1 MKKIMLGMMALC
13 AATAFGD
20 LKIGTV
26 DMMTLV
32 RNHKNYDTNK
42 KILQGSEK
50 DYQKE
55 LDSMKAELD
64 ALQDE
69 GKKIADQARNP
80 MISQAQKDKIEKE
93 LLDIQNKYVA
103 GQQKLRSKAMESQQ
117 KLQELETQL
126 LKITTEEIRAVVNK
140 FAEDNDYERRW
151 ASIPSTPRAGR
162 KTMKASELAKVLG
175 GTLEGEDVELSACG
189 GLEEA
194 RPGDLSFCKDP
205 KHVKLVESTKAS
217 AVLLPPEWDKGAPC
231 SVIRVADPNHAC
243 MAAAKMFAPPEP
255 VRAPGVH
262 STAIVDPS
270 VKLGKDVHIGPFTV
284 IEKGAEIGDGAVIE
298 AQVFIGE
305 GCKVGAKTH
314 IYPQVTLRE
323 GTIVG
328 ADCIIHCGVRLGGD
342 GYGFN
347 NGRRE
352 DGSVFIEKIP
362 QLGIVE
368 IGDGVEI
375 GSNTTIDRARIGRT
389 YIGPMTKIDNLVQ
402 IGHNVKVKGYSGLI
416 AQSGVAGSTE
426 IGYGCLIWAQAG
438 ISGHIKIADGVQ
450 VGPQAGVPQS
460 LDGSLKYVIGAP
472 AMSMKDLAAITLAP
486 KMIQKLKGEVKELK
500 AQLAA
505 K

>member
-1 MKKIMLGMMALC
+1 
-13 AATAFGD
+13 
-20 LKIGTV
+20 
-26 DMMTLV
+26 
-32 RNHKNYDTNK
+32 
-42 KILQGSEK
+42 
-50 DYQKE
+50 
-55 LDSMKAELD
+55 
-64 ALQDE
+64 
-69 GKKIADQARNP
+69 
-80 MISQAQKDKIEKE
+80 
-93 LLDIQNKYVA
+93 
-103 GQQKLRSKAMESQQ
+103 
-117 KLQELETQL
+117 
-126 LKITTEEIRAVVNK
+126 
-140 FAEDNDYERRW
+140 
-151 ASIPSTPRAGR
+151 
-162 KTMKASELAKVLG
+162 MKASELANILG
-175 GTLEGEDVELSACG
+175 GTLEGEDVEVKACA

-217 AVLLPPEWDKGAPC
+217 VVLLPPEWDKGAPC
-231 SVIRVADPNHAC
+231 TVIRVVDPNHAC
-243 MAAAKMFAPPEP
+243 MTAAKMFAPPEP

-262 STAIVDPS
+262 PSAVVDPS
-270 VKLGKDVHIGPFTV
+270 AKLGKDVHVGPFTV

-305 GCKVGAKTH
+305 GCKVGSKTH

-328 ADCIIHCGVRLGGD
+328 SECIIHCGVRLGGD

-416 AQSGVAGSTE
+416 AQSGIAGSTE

-438 ISGHIKIADGVQ
+438 VSGHIKIADGVQ

-460 LDGSLKYVIGAP
+460 LDGSVRYVIGTP
-472 AMSMKDLAAITLAP
+472 AEPMKDFGGRVLVP
-486 KMIQKLKGEVKELK
+486 KMLAKLKAEVKDLK
-500 AQLAA
+500 AKVAA

>member
-1 MKKIMLGMMALC
+1 
-13 AATAFGD
+13 
-20 LKIGTV
+20 
-26 DMMTLV
+26 
-32 RNHKNYDTNK
+32 
-42 KILQGSEK
+42 
-50 DYQKE
+50 
-55 LDSMKAELD
+55 
-64 ALQDE
+64 
-69 GKKIADQARNP
+69 
-80 MISQAQKDKIEKE
+80 
-93 LLDIQNKYVA
+93 
-103 GQQKLRSKAMESQQ
+103 
-117 KLQELETQL
+117 
-126 LKITTEEIRAVVNK
+126 
-140 FAEDNDYERRW
+140 
-151 ASIPSTPRAGR
+151 
-162 KTMKASELAKVLG
+162 MKASELAKVLG
-175 GTLEGEDVELSACG
+175 GTLEGADVELSACG

-205 KHVKLVESTKAS
+205 KHVKLVAETKAS
-217 AVLLPPEWDKGAPC
+217 AVLLPPDWEHEAPC
-231 SVIRVADPNHAC
+231 AIIRVADPNHAC
-243 MAAAKMFAPPEP
+243 MAAAKLFAPPEP

-262 STAIVDPS
+262 PTAIIDPS
-270 VKLGKDVHIGPFTV
+270 VKLGENVHIGALTV
-284 IEKGAEIGDGAVIE
+284 IEKGAEIAANAVIE

-305 GCKVGAKTH
+305 GCRVGARTH

-323 GTIVG
+323 GTVVG
-328 ADCIIHCGVRLGGD
+328 ADCILHCGVRLGGD

-352 DGSVFIEKIP
+352 DGSVYIEKIP

-450 VGPQAGVPQS
+450 VGPQAGVPQT
-460 LDGSLKYVIGAP
+460 LDGSVKYVLGAP
-472 AMSMKDLAAITLAP
+472 AESMKDFGGRVLLP
-486 KMIQKLKGEVKELK
+486 KMVAKLRAEVKELK
-500 AQLAA
+500 TQLAA

>member
-1 MKKIMLGMMALC
+1 
-13 AATAFGD
+13 
-20 LKIGTV
+20 
-26 DMMTLV
+26 
-32 RNHKNYDTNK
+32 
-42 KILQGSEK
+42 
-50 DYQKE
+50 
-55 LDSMKAELD
+55 
-64 ALQDE
+64 
-69 GKKIADQARNP
+69 
-80 MISQAQKDKIEKE
+80 
-93 LLDIQNKYVA
+93 
-103 GQQKLRSKAMESQQ
+103 
-117 KLQELETQL
+117 
-126 LKITTEEIRAVVNK
+126 
-140 FAEDNDYERRW
+140 
-151 ASIPSTPRAGR
+151 
-162 KTMKASELAKVLG
+162 MKASELSQILG

-194 RPGDLSFCKDP
+194 RKGDLSFCKDP
-205 KHVKLVESTKAS
+205 KHVKLVESTRAS

-231 SVIRVADPNHAC
+231 AIIRVADPNQAC
-243 MAAAKMFAPPEP
+243 MAAAKIFAPPEA
-255 VRAPGVH
+255 VRAPGIH
-262 STAIVDPS
+262 PSAIVDPS
-270 VKLGKDVHIGPFTV
+270 VKVGEGVHVGPFTV
-284 IEKGAEIGDGAVIE
+284 IEKGCEIGDGAIIE

-305 GCKVGAKTH
+305 GCRIGARTH

-328 ADCIIHCGVRLGGD
+328 KDCIFHCGVRLGGD

-416 AQSGVAGSTE
+416 AQSGIAGSTE

-460 LDGSLKYVIGAP
+460 LDGTVKYVLGTP
-472 AMSMKDLAAITLAP
+472 AESMKEFGGRVIVP
-486 KMIQKLKGEVKELK
+486 KMLAKLKAEVKELK
-500 AQLAA
+500 SQLAG

>member
-1 MKKIMLGMMALC
+1 
-13 AATAFGD
+13 
-20 LKIGTV
+20 
-26 DMMTLV
+26 
-32 RNHKNYDTNK
+32 
-42 KILQGSEK
+42 
-50 DYQKE
+50 
-55 LDSMKAELD
+55 
-64 ALQDE
+64 
-69 GKKIADQARNP
+69 
-80 MISQAQKDKIEKE
+80 
-93 LLDIQNKYVA
+93 
-103 GQQKLRSKAMESQQ
+103 
-117 KLQELETQL
+117 
-126 LKITTEEIRAVVNK
+126 
-140 FAEDNDYERRW
+140 
-151 ASIPSTPRAGR
+151 
-162 KTMKASELAKVLG
+162 MKASELANILG
-175 GTLEGEDVELSACG
+175 GTLEGEDVEVKACG

-217 AVLLPPEWDKGAPC
+217 VVLLPPEWDKGAPC
-231 SVIRVADPNHAC
+231 TVIRVVDPNHAC
-243 MAAAKMFAPPEP
+243 MSAAKLFAPPEP

-262 STAIVDPS
+262 PSAVVDPS
-270 VKLGKDVHIGPFTV
+270 AKLGKDVHVGPFTV
-284 IEKGAEIGDGAVIE
+284 IEKGAEIGEGAVIE

-328 ADCIIHCGVRLGGD
+328 AECIIHCGVRLGGD

-416 AQSGVAGSTE
+416 AQSGIAGSTE

-460 LDGSLKYVIGAP
+460 LDGSVRYVIGTP
-472 AMSMKDLAAITLAP
+472 AEPMKDFGGRVLVP
-486 KMIQKLKGEVKELK
+486 KMLAKLKAEVKELK
-500 AQLAA
+500 AKLAA

>member
-1 MKKIMLGMMALC
+1 
-13 AATAFGD
+13 
-20 LKIGTV
+20 
-26 DMMTLV
+26 
-32 RNHKNYDTNK
+32 
-42 KILQGSEK
+42 
-50 DYQKE
+50 
-55 LDSMKAELD
+55 
-64 ALQDE
+64 
-69 GKKIADQARNP
+69 
-80 MISQAQKDKIEKE
+80 
-93 LLDIQNKYVA
+93 
-103 GQQKLRSKAMESQQ
+103 
-117 KLQELETQL
+117 
-126 LKITTEEIRAVVNK
+126 
-140 FAEDNDYERRW
+140 
-151 ASIPSTPRAGR
+151 
-162 KTMKASELAKVLG
+162 MKASELAKVLG
-175 GTLEGEDVELSACG
+175 GSLEGVDVDLFACG

-194 RPGDLSFCKDP
+194 RSGDLSFCKDP
-205 KHVKLVESTKAS
+205 KHVKLVQETKAS
-217 AVLLPPEWDKGAPC
+217 AVLLPPDWDKGAPC
-231 SVIRVADPNHAC
+231 SIIRVADPNHAC
-243 MAAAKMFAPPEP
+243 MTAAKLFAPPEP
-255 VRAPGVH
+255 VRAPGIH
-262 STAIVDPS
+262 PTAIVDSS
-270 VKLGKDVHIGPFTV
+270 VKLGAGVHIGAYTIV
-284 IEKGAEIGDGAVIE
+284 EKGSEIGDGAVIE

-314 IYPQVTLRE
+314 VYPQVTLRE
-323 GTIVG
+323 GTLVG
-328 ADCIIHCGVRLGGD
+328 RECIIHCGVRLGGD

-472 AMSMKDLAAITLAP
+472 AMSMKDLASITLAP
-486 KMIQKLKGEVKELK
+486 RMIAKLKAEVKEIK
-500 AQLAA
+500 AQLKGNA
-505 K
+505 

>member
-1 MKKIMLGMMALC
+1 
-13 AATAFGD
+13 
-20 LKIGTV
+20 
-26 DMMTLV
+26 
-32 RNHKNYDTNK
+32 
-42 KILQGSEK
+42 
-50 DYQKE
+50 
-55 LDSMKAELD
+55 
-64 ALQDE
+64 
-69 GKKIADQARNP
+69 
-80 MISQAQKDKIEKE
+80 
-93 LLDIQNKYVA
+93 
-103 GQQKLRSKAMESQQ
+103 
-117 KLQELETQL
+117 
-126 LKITTEEIRAVVNK
+126 
-140 FAEDNDYERRW
+140 
-151 ASIPSTPRAGR
+151 
-162 KTMKASELAKVLG
+162 MKASELANILG
-175 GTLEGEDVELSACG
+175 GTLEGEDVEVRACG

-194 RPGDLSFCKDP
+194 RPGDISFCKDP

-217 AVLLPPEWDKGAPC
+217 VVLLPPEWDKGAPC
-231 SVIRVADPNHAC
+231 TVIRVVDPNRAC
-243 MAAAKMFAPPEP
+243 MAAAKLFAPPDP

-262 STAIVDPS
+262 PSAVVDPS
-270 VKLGKDVHIGPFTV
+270 VKLGKDVHVGPFTV
-284 IEKGAEIGDGAVIE
+284 VEKGAEIGDGAVIE

-305 GCKVGAKTH
+305 GCKVGAKTR

-323 GTIVG
+323 GTVVG
-328 ADCIIHCGVRLGGD
+328 SNCIIHCGVRLGGD

-416 AQSGVAGSTE
+416 AQSGIAGSTE

-438 ISGHIKIADGVQ
+438 VSGHIKIADGVQ

-460 LDGSLKYVIGAP
+460 LDGSVRYVIGTP
-472 AMSMKDLAAITLAP
+472 AEPMKDFGGRVLVP
-486 KMIQKLKGEVKELK
+486 KMLAKLKAEVKELK
-500 AQLAA
+500 SKVAA

>member
-1 MKKIMLGMMALC
+1 
-13 AATAFGD
+13 
-20 LKIGTV
+20 
-26 DMMTLV
+26 
-32 RNHKNYDTNK
+32 
-42 KILQGSEK
+42 
-50 DYQKE
+50 
-55 LDSMKAELD
+55 
-64 ALQDE
+64 
-69 GKKIADQARNP
+69 
-80 MISQAQKDKIEKE
+80 
-93 LLDIQNKYVA
+93 
-103 GQQKLRSKAMESQQ
+103 
-117 KLQELETQL
+117 
-126 LKITTEEIRAVVNK
+126 
-140 FAEDNDYERRW
+140 
-151 ASIPSTPRAGR
+151 
-162 KTMKASELAKVLG
+162 MKASELAAILG
-175 GTLEGEDVELSACG
+175 GTLEGDDVELSACG

-194 RPGDLSFCKDP
+194 RSGDLSFCKDP
-205 KHVKLVESTKAS
+205 KHVKLVQETKAS
-217 AVLLPPEWDKGAPC
+217 AVLLPPDWDKGAPC

-243 MAAAKMFAPPEP
+243 MAAAKLFAPPEP

-262 STAIVDPS
+262 PTAVVDPS
-270 VKLGKDVHIGPFTV
+270 AKLGEGVHVGAFTV
-284 IEKGAEIGDGAVIE
+284 VEKGAVIGDGAVIE

-328 ADCIIHCGVRLGGD
+328 KDCIIHCGVRLGGD

-450 VGPQAGVPQS
+450 VGPQAGVSQT
-460 LDGSLKYVIGAP
+460 LDGSVKYVLGAP
-472 AMSMKDLAAITLAP
+472 AESMRDFGARTLLPRTVA
-486 KMIQKLKGEVKELK
+486 KLKADVKEIKSRLG
-500 AQLAA
+500 
-505 K
+505 

>member
-1 MKKIMLGMMALC
+1 
-13 AATAFGD
+13 
-20 LKIGTV
+20 
-26 DMMTLV
+26 
-32 RNHKNYDTNK
+32 
-42 KILQGSEK
+42 
-50 DYQKE
+50 
-55 LDSMKAELD
+55 
-64 ALQDE
+64 
-69 GKKIADQARNP
+69 
-80 MISQAQKDKIEKE
+80 
-93 LLDIQNKYVA
+93 
-103 GQQKLRSKAMESQQ
+103 
-117 KLQELETQL
+117 
-126 LKITTEEIRAVVNK
+126 
-140 FAEDNDYERRW
+140 
-151 ASIPSTPRAGR
+151 
-162 KTMKASELAKVLG
+162 MKASELAKVLG
-175 GTLEGEDVELSACG
+175 GTLEGADVEVVACG
-189 GLEEA
+189 GLEES

-205 KHVKLVESTKAS
+205 KHVKLVQATKAS
-217 AVLLPPEWDKGAPC
+217 AVLLPLDWGHGAPC
-231 SVIRVADPNHAC
+231 SIIRVADPNHAC
-243 MAAAKMFAPPEP
+243 MAAAKLFAPPEP
-255 VRAPGVH
+255 VRSPGVH
-262 STAIVDPS
+262 PSSIVDPT
-270 VKLGKDVHIGPFTV
+270 VKLGRNVHVGPFTV
-284 IEKGAEIGDGAVIE
+284 IEKGVEIGDGAVIE

-328 ADCIIHCGVRLGGD
+328 RECIIHCGVRLGGD

-438 ISGHIKIADGVQ
+438 VSGHIKIADGVQ

-460 LDGSLKYVIGAP
+460 LDGSVKYVLGAP
-472 AMSMKDLAAITLAP
+472 AESMKEFGGRVLLP
-486 KMIQKLKGEVKELK
+486 KVVAKLRAEIREIRSKLD
-500 AQLAA
+500 
-505 K
+505 